1 MVLRGWELGYN
12 QYILIHYAAPA
23 TFTNHPRCIFTPD
36 CFIVWLM
43 YVGFVDFPKRNDEP
57 TLYPQ
62 VVLVP
67 TLSLN
72 PGVMWR

>member
-12 QYILIHYAAPA
+12 QLILIHYTTPA

-36 CFIVWLM
+36 CFTVWVM
-43 YVGFVDFPKRNDEP
+43 YFGFVHFPERNDVP

-62 VVLVP
+62 VGLVHTFP
-67 TLSLN
+67 LN
-72 PGVMWR
+72 RGVMWG

>member
-36 CFIVWLM
+36 CFTVWLL
-43 YVGFVDFPKRNDEP
+43 YFGFVHFSNGT
-57 TLYPQ
+57 TLYPR
-62 VVLVP
+62 VGLVH
-67 TLSLN
+67 TFSLN
-72 PGVMWR
+72 PGVM